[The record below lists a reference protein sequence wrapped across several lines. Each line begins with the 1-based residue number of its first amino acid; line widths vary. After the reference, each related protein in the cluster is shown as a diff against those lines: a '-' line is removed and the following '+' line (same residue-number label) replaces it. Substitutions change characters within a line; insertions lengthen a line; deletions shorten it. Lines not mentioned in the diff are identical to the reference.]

1 MGITEHLVAY
11 ITQSIAAGGYPVVGV
26 LMMLESMVFPVP
38 SEAVMPFAG
47 FLVNNGTFSFWTVV
61 IVSTI
66 GSLIGSLLSYA
77 IGRYGGR
84 IFLEKWGKYF
94 LLNQQHLDVTD
105 TFFQRRGAAAIFIA
119 RFIPVVRHLV
129 SIPAGITKMN
139 VTTFSLYTVLGAGL
153 WNTFLLYAGIVL
165 GQNWTKLGQYM
176 HYLDIVVVG
185 VVVLGIGYF
194 VSLQFKQN

>member
-11 ITQSIAAGGYPVVGV
+11 ITKSIAAGGYPVIGF

-47 FLVNNGTFSFWTVV
+47 FLVTDGTFSFWTVV
-61 IVSTI
+61 LVSTM

-94 LLNQQHLDVTD
+94 LLNQHHLDATE
-105 TFFQRRGAAAIFIA
+105 TFFKGHGGSTIFVA
-119 RFIPVVRHLV
+119 RFIPVVRHLI
-129 SIPAGITKMN
+129 SIPAGIAKMN
-139 VTTFSLYTVLGAGL
+139 LATFSLYTLLGAGL
-153 WNTFLLYAGIVL
+153 WNMFLLYIGMML
-165 GQNWTKLGQYM
+165 GQNWSTLGPYM
-176 HYLDIVVVG
+176 HYLDILVVG
-185 VVVLGIGYF
+185 ALVLGAGWL
-194 VSLQFKQN
+194 VLKRR